1 MSDVKYPNETT
12 KKAIAELEAG
22 KGEKF
27 DDVAALMADLHEA
40 ASLRPPDHTNVSS
53 GHCDLMTFPTV

>member
-12 KKAIAELEAG
+12 KKALAELEAG

-40 ASLRPPDHTNVSS
+40 ASR
-53 GHCDLMTFPTV
+53 GLMVTQKFHQATVI

>member
-1 MSDVKYPNETT
+1 MLSIRMKQP
-12 KKAIAELEAG
+12 KKHWLNWKLVRG
-22 KGEKF
+22 KKF

-40 ASLRPPDHTNVSS
+40 ASLRPHDHKNVSS

>member
-12 KKAIAELEAG
+12 KKALAELEAG

-40 ASLRPPDHTNVSS
+40 AVMRPPDHTNVSS
-53 GHCDLMTFPTV
+53 GHD